1 MKSDHGKKFY
11 GFTKK
16 AWDSNNEFIE
26 SSNTSVSFFS
36 YQRERIIKKLL
47 GHMMGN
53 MPFTVIDR
61 MG

>member
-1 MKSDHGKKFY
+1 MKSDHGKNFC

-16 AWDSNNEFIE
+16 DWDSNNEFIE
-26 SSNTSVSFFS
+26 SSNTYVSFFS
-36 YQRERIIKKLL
+36 YQRERLL
-47 GHMMGN
+47 GNMMGN